1 MTFSG
6 NIKSSAT
13 SGRSLKADTLVLL
26 MLAAW
31 WVLNLLQAAFM
42 DLANDEAYYWYFSKH
57 LDWGYYDHPP
67 MVALLVWLTA
77 WLPGTLGVRLASTLL
92 QPLYLL
98 LFWHLIK
105 PADASRRD
113 ALLYVLICFSQPL
126 LQLYGFLA
134 LPDAPLLMTTV
145 LFLWAYKRFSA
156 NVNVPSALLLG
167 LTVAL
172 LGYSKYHGALVV
184 FLVVL
189 SNPKLL
195 LRWQLYLAAAVALL
209 LYAPHLWWQY
219 SHDWVSL
226 RYHLVGRNAD
236 SYRINYTLEYLA
248 TALVVFN
255 PLWLWHLIKGIRTG
269 QLTDP
274 FRRALFVLFA
284 GFLLFFLVSTLRG
297 SVQPQWI
304 LPVAFPVVAFVFH
317 AARRVRY
324 ARVVGWVCLALF
336 LAVRVVA
343 VVNPFGF
350 KGELW
355 GQRDIYTAIAQV
367 ADGRPVQFMHTYTA
381 PPKYTFYTGG
391 EAYCAPYYFNRH
403 SQWQYDTSDRA
414 FTGRE
419 VVVGNFTNWQ
429 KNKILL
435 PNGKPFYYSILP
447 DFHPLR
453 EVTIAAVEPIDAR
466 LPIFT
471 STKGTDSLGALHVSL
486 AVTNPYPYDIYST
499 DSLPLRIT
507 IFFNEARY
515 TAAGG
520 SCPLTD
526 TLRAGTTTLVECD
539 MRMGRPP
546 VEGTMPS
553 GFCLSRGSNPT
564 DNSQRLPAIVTRSS
578 DYVTITRPAEHE

>member
-1 MTFSG
+1 MTLSG
-6 NIKSSAT
+6 DIKTSVT
-13 SGRSLKADTLVLL
+13 SGRPLKADTLVLL
-26 MLAAW
+26 LLAAW

-67 MVALLVWLTA
+67 MVALLVWLSA
-77 WLPGTLGVRLASTLL
+77 WLPGTLGVRLATTLL

-98 LFWHLIK
+98 LFWHLIR

-113 ALLYVLICFSQPL
+113 AAIYLLLCFSQPL

-134 LPDAPLLMTTV
+134 LPDAPLMMTTV
-145 LFLWAYKRFSA
+145 LFLWAYKRLCVK
-156 NVNVPSALLLG
+156 VNVPNALLLG

-184 FLVVL
+184 MLVVL

-195 LRWQLYLAAAVALL
+195 LRWQLWLAAVVCLV

-219 SHDWVSL
+219 THDWVSF
-226 RYHLVGRNAD
+226 RYHLSDRAAD
-236 SYRINYTLEYLA
+236 AYRVNYTLEYLA

-255 PLWLWHLIKGIRTG
+255 PLWLWHLVKG
-269 QLTDP
+269 
-274 FRRALFVLFA
+274 FRQSHGDFNRALRFLLV
-284 GFLLFFLVSTLRG
+284 GFLLFFLLSTLRG
-297 SVQPQWI
+297 PVQPQWI
-304 LPVAFPVVAFVFH
+304 LPVVFPFIALTFQAV
-317 AARRVRY
+317 RRTRY
-324 ARVVGWVCLALF
+324 ARVVGLVFFAIF
-336 LAVRVVA
+336 LVVRVIVVA
-343 VVNPFGF
+343 NPFGF

-355 GQRDIYTAIAQV
+355 EQRELYTSIARL

-419 VVVGNFTNWQ
+419 VIVGNFTNWHPD
-429 KNKILL
+429 KLTL
-435 PNGKPFYYSILP
+435 PNGKPFYYSVIS

-466 LPIFT
+466 LPILR
-471 STKGTDSLGALHVSL
+471 SSKGTDSLGALHLTL

-499 DSLPLRIT
+499 DSLPLRLT

-526 TLRAGTTTLVECD
+526 TLRAGSTTRIECD

-546 VEGTMPS
+546 VDGTMPS
-553 GFCLSRGSNPT
+553 GFCLARGSQPT
-564 DNSQRLPAIVTRSS
+564 DNSHRLPATVCRTD
-578 DYVTITRPAEHE
+578 DYVTIARPADND